1 MVETRGQPPGRDS
14 LPTTVATIAS
24 KDGQFAAVHLGIGHL
39 QGRHGLLQTKRGGIE
54 KERVLMG
61 EG

>member
-1 MVETRGQPPGRDS
+1 MVETRGQPPGRHS
-14 LPTTVATIAS
+14 LPTTIATN
-24 KDGQFAAVHLGIGHL
+24 DGQFAAVHLGIGHL